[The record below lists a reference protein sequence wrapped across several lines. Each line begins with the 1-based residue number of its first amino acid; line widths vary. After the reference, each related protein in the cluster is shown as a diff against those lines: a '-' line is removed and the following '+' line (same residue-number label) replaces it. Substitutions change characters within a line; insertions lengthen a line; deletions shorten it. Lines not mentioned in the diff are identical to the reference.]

1 MSTTYLRPL
10 LTPTDL
16 ASIEVSQYV
25 RERAHVTAGAVGF
38 GWIGTPDAPSTYQ
51 QLRAAYQESTTSG
64 EPLPISNLAC
74 EPSIYARAED
84 NVAFRFWH
92 DVHHVTFGLSFSLED
107 ELELALWHLDEV
119 QAAGFAPGST
129 PYALFQAD
137 LVGQLLLNALAHR
150 FPFDQ
155 QRFSTTCAEIGL
167 HRGLLEEIR
176 RVT

>member
-1 MSTTYLRPL
+1 MSTTYLRPI
-10 LTPTDL
+10 LTPVDL

-25 RERAHVTAGAVGF
+25 RECAQTTAETVGF

-107 ELELALWHLDEV
+107 ELELPSGTSMRSKQLDSLLDQHHMHSFRPTSWGSCCSTRWHTGSPSTSSVSVRLALK
-119 QAAGFAPGST
+119 
-129 PYALFQAD
+129 
-137 LVGQLLLNALAHR
+137 LACTGDCWR
-150 FPFDQ
+150 K
-155 QRFSTTCAEIGL
+155 SG
-167 HRGLLEEIR
+167 G
-176 RVT
+176 